1 MVERKKGIMNN
12 TGNLNIKTMENYD
25 SLMDALTG
33 LKKRGYTEDFNLEKN
48 GLHCPGLDIRLKPE
62 EFTIDEYFRFEGAS
76 DPDENSIVYAIS
88 SNRGIKGVLVNAY
101 GVYAEDL
108 SMEMS
113 AKLK

>member
-1 MVERKKGIMNN
+1 MNN
-12 TGNLNIKTMENYD
+12 TGNLNNKAMENYD
-25 SLMDALTG
+25 SLIDALTG

-48 GLHCPGLDIRLKPE
+48 GLHCQSMGISLKPE
-62 EFTIDEYFRFEGAS
+62 EFTIDEYYRFEGAS

-88 SNRGIKGVLVNAY
+88 SNRGLKGVLVNAY

-108 SMEMS
+108 SMEMA